1 MGGAVGGARLTL
13 RIVYVVRSIYFNFQ
27 PNRTIFTIPME
38 KTVKTGFLRRYGG
51 VPAAVCA
58 LKSHH
63 DLYQM
68 SSIFICELKQCKL
81 CIYRNIIEKCMY
93 FYKSAAVTAVGGA
106 GGGAKLILRI
116 VYVVR
121 SIYFNF
127 QPNRTIFTMF
137 SSRTAKSPH

>member
-1 MGGAVGGARLTL
+1 
-13 RIVYVVRSIYFNFQ
+13 
-27 PNRTIFTIPME
+27 ME
-38 KTVKTGFLRRYGG
+38 KTVKKGFLRRYGG
-51 VPAAVCA
+51 KLAAVCA
-58 LKSHH
+58 SNSHPG
-63 DLYQM
+63 
-68 SSIFICELKQCKL
+68 IFILELKQCKL

-137 SSRTAKSPH
+137 SPRTAKTTH

>member
-1 MGGAVGGARLTL
+1 
-13 RIVYVVRSIYFNFQ
+13 
-27 PNRTIFTIPME
+27 ME

-127 QPNRTIFTMF
+127 QPNLTIFTIPMENTVKTGF
-137 SSRTAKSPH
+137 LRRYGAVTAAVCASKSHHDLYQMSSIFI